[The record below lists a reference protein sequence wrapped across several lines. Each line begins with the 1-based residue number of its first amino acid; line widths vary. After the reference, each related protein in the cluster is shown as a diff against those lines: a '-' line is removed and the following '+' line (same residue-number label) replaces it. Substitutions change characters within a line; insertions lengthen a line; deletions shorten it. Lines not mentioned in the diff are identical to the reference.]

1 MIELY
6 GISSPNVLKV
16 LIMLEETGLDYDL
29 HRIDIWAA
37 EQFADEFKALN
48 PNSKVPVIIDHDGV
62 GGEPVTVFESGAI
75 LFYLAEKTRTF
86 LPDAPRE
93 RYATI
98 QWLMLQMGSIGPMFG
113 QATHFRISAPA
124 GQDYALSRYTT
135 EVHRLFDVLEV
146 RLSQARYLGGEE
158 YTIADMAAWPWAA
171 MYHEQNGV
179 ALSGL
184 PAVQRW
190 IDEVSSRPAVVRAHQ
205 DWPALMAYANE
216 RRAGADPDKRDR
228 LHGRGR
234 YARGPQTL

>member
-1 MIELY
+1 MIDLY

-16 LIMLEETGLDYDL
+16 LIMLEEAVLDYNL

-37 EQFADEFKALN
+37 DQFTDKFKALN
-48 PNSKVPVIIDHDGV
+48 PNSKVPVIVDHNGV
-62 GGEPVTVFESGAI
+62 GGEPITVFESGAI
-75 LFYLAEKTRTF
+75 LLYLAEKVDAF
-86 LPDAPRE
+86 LPETPRE
-93 RYATI
+93 RYATM
-98 QWLMLQMGSIGPMFG
+98 QWLMLQMASIGPMFG

-146 RLSQARYLGGEE
+146 RLSSALYLGGED

-179 ALSGL
+179 DLSQL
-184 PAVQRW
+184 PGVKRW
-190 IDEVSSRPAVVRAHQ
+190 IDDVAARPAVARAHQ
-205 DWPALMAYANE
+205 DWSTLATYSNE
-216 RRAGADPDKRDR
+216 RRASADPDKRDR

-234 YARGPQTL
+234 YARGPKS

>member
-1 MIELY
+1 MIDLY

-16 LIMLEETGLDYDL
+16 LIMLEEVGLNYGL

-37 EQFADEFKALN
+37 DQFTNEFKALN
-48 PNSKVPVIIDHDGV
+48 PNSKVPVIVDHDGV
-62 GGEPVTVFESGAI
+62 DGEPVTVFESGAI
-75 LFYLAEKTRTF
+75 LFYLAEKAGAF
-86 LPDAPRE
+86 LPKEPRA
-93 RYATI
+93 RYATM

-146 RLSQARYLGGEE
+146 RLSEARYLGGEE
-158 YTIADMAAWPWAA
+158 YTIADMAVWPWAA
-171 MYHEQNGV
+171 MYHEQNDVKLTELPGV
-179 ALSGL
+179 KH
-184 PAVQRW
+184 W
-190 IDEVSSRPAVVRAHQ
+190 IDDIAARPALIRAHQ

-216 RRAGADPDKRDR
+216 RRASADPDKRDQ

-234 YARGPQTL
+234 YARGPKP